1 MGALFG
7 RKICDIEELRELT
20 SRANKEGR
28 KGQPYTVIREV
39 ILDDEDFKKF
49 SSDFLENQPWILPED
64 GGVNRA
70 GEIRCIRVINSCTGE
85 KVLVNSE
92 GYDYARYT
100 GLEL

>member
-7 RKICDIEELRELT
+7 RKICDLEELRELT
-20 SRANKEGR
+20 IQANQEGR

-49 SSDFLENQPWILPED
+49 SSDFLENQLWISPKD
-64 GGVNRA
+64 GGVNHD
-70 GEIRCIRVINSCTGE
+70 GEIRCIRVINSSTGE